1 MSRRG
6 TTIALEWTPERAG
19 TPAWPFIAVAV
30 IVLGAGAAACL
41 ASPTLGVV
49 ALALPAVPLLVLAPE
64 MSLLALVAVLPFDTL
79 GSLDESST
87 LSATRLLGTAV
98 LGGWVLHVMAHPRRR
113 FRLGR
118 PGWLLLAYVAFATVS
133 IGWSGD
139 TTVTLTAL
147 RTLAQL
153 FLLYVMAANVF
164 DEWPRIA
171 RGLDVLLLSTTLL
184 SIFVLVQSE
193 RSGATRAVLHFG
205 DYSTNPNT
213 LAVQLALSAVASLAF
228 RARHVTLGWWRSA
241 ALVPIGL
248 AVLATGSRGGAL
260 AAGAGLVTLAV
271 VRPRVGV
278 RALAALALVAVL
290 LPAVLPGTTLARMR
304 ERWAAMEEDRLSG
317 RVDIWRVGLAM
328 IADRPLQGMGFA
340 GFRDAF
346 YEYMLETPVDPRFGL
361 MHSRGNRAAHN
372 LYVCTF
378 AELGIAGGALLV
390 IALAAHGRSV
400 WQLRRAAMEVGH
412 NQAEDVSLA
421 LLAALATL
429 LVAGLNE
436 DVLLA
441 KTPWLL
447 LGAMQGATIA
457 AGWDAQRE
465 ARA

>member
-6 TTIALEWTPERAG
+6 TTIALAWTPERTG
-19 TPAWPFIAVAV
+19 TPTWPLIVVAV
-30 IVLGAGAAACL
+30 IVLGAGTAACF
-41 ASPTLGVV
+41 ASPKLGLA

-64 MSLLALVAVLPFDTL
+64 MGLLALVAILPFDTF
-79 GSLDESST
+79 GSMDESST
-87 LSATRLLGTAV
+87 LSATRLVGTAV

-113 FRLGR
+113 VRLGR
-118 PGWLLLAYVAFATVS
+118 PGLLLLAYVAFATVS
-133 IGWSGD
+133 IGWAAD
-139 TTVTLTAL
+139 TDVTLTAL

-164 DEWPRIA
+164 DDWSRIA
-171 RGLDVLLLSTTLL
+171 RGLDVLLLSTTVL
-184 SIFVLVQSE
+184 SIWVLVENE
-193 RSGATRAVLHFG
+193 RSGAARAVLHFG
-205 DYSTNPNT
+205 EYSTNPNT

-228 RARHVTLGWWRSA
+228 RARRVTLGWWRSA

-271 VRPRVGV
+271 VRPRIGV
-278 RALAALALVAVL
+278 RALAALALVALL
-290 LPAVLPGTTLARMR
+290 LPAVLPGTTLARMH
-304 ERWAAMEEDRLSG
+304 ERWEATEEDRLSG
-317 RVDIWRVGLAM
+317 RVDIWSVGLAM
-328 IADRPLQGMGFA
+328 IADRPLQGTGFA
-340 GFRDAF
+340 GFREAF
-346 YEYMLETPVDPRFGL
+346 YEYMLETQVDPRFGL

-378 AELGIAGGALLV
+378 AELGLAGGALLV
-390 IALAAHGRSV
+390 FALAAHGRRV
-400 WQLRRAAMEVGH
+400 RQLRRAAAEVGH
-412 NQAEDVSLA
+412 DQAEDVSLA

-447 LGAMQGATIA
+447 LGAMQGAAIA
-457 AGWDAQRE
+457 AGWDGQQE
-465 ARA
+465 ARS